1 MNHAFRED
9 GLYISTSLLQWFL
22 RNAFLKNKLGNIG
35 LCTRAHTYA
44 SHRNDMVLLLHK
56 KLQESQRWFFSS
68 TEGKNSSNKWFCV
81 KRRLPS
87 HLKLN
92 IRFSRTVS
100 KAKDMMHWSCNTEAG
115 TCIFTHQ
122 PSDWPL
128 DSNPSSCWN
137 KLNQK
142 PPVLLRKGSWPP
154 DNNVFPPLCTRP
166 GGGDHYS

>member
-1 MNHAFRED
+1 MPSLR
-9 GLYISTSLLQWFL
+9 ISWEILVCVQEHIPVPHTEMTWSYCFT
-22 RNAFLKNKLGNIG
+22 KN
-35 LCTRAHTYA
+35 C
-44 SHRNDMVLLLHK
+44 K
-56 KLQESQRWFFSS
+56 KVKGDFFSS

-92 IRFSRTVS
+92 IHFSQTVS
-100 KAKDMMHWSCNTEAG
+100 KAKNMMHWSCNTEAG

-166 GGGDHYS
+166 GGEDHS